1 MEQIFEILAS
11 MAGLI
16 IYWLLTTR
24 KNKQKKVK
32 RKPEEVNAPERRR
45 EREFE
50 PMEEEFPEI
59 DYEEEQRE
67 PEPEPYSSFEEIL
80 QEFTQP
86 RRKRIPTPE
95 PVEEPKDFRNEM
107 EEIKRKQREFKEK
120 EELARQSIKKYGQG
134 FRLEDDDEHTNI
146 LTSPP
151 KHRFDKF
158 KIRKRKRAKIVEML
172 QDPEGIRNAFIA
184 KEVFDRKYFDY

>member
-32 RKPEEVNAPERRR
+32 RRPEEVNPPERRIQR
-45 EREFE
+45 EYE
-50 PMEEEFPEI
+50 PMEEELPDL
-59 DYEEEQRE
+59 DYEAQEKKPE
-67 PEPEPYSSFEEIL
+67 PEPEPYASFEEIL

-86 RRKRIPTPE
+86 KKRKIPTPE
-95 PVEEPKDFRNEM
+95 PEEVKMDFREEM
-107 EEIKRKQREFKEK
+107 EELKRKQREQ
-120 EELARQSIKKYGQG
+120 EELAKQSLKKYSKG
-134 FRLEDDDEHTNI
+134 FSLGEDDDEHTNI
-146 LTSPP
+146 STSPSSG
-151 KHRFDKF
+151 RFDKF
-158 KIRKRKRAKIVEML
+158 KIRKRSQAKIVEML